1 MMRADARLRDGQIV
15 GSLRIEADKAA
26 VRAELQA
33 KGAGSLKDAVKGIVL
48 AEPVLL
54 CEGKPMGRAGLRRRY
69 VLKPGKIEVKIL

>member
-1 MMRADARLRDGQIV
+1 MMRADARLREGQIV
-15 GSLRIEADKAA
+15 GSLRIEANKAA

-54 CEGKPMGRAGLRRRY
+54 CA
-69 VLKPGKIEVKIL
+69 